1 MPVRNAEAVWEGSI
15 TEGKG
20 KVKFGNPPYE
30 GTYTRA
36 SRFED
41 AAGTNPEEIL
51 GAAHA
56 ACFSMALA
64 GNLTRA
70 NFPPE
75 HVHTTAQVSIEKV
88 AEGFKITKIALNTEV
103 KAPGLDEKTFKEL
116 ADKAKAGCPVSVAL
130 AGVDEISL
138 TAKLLK

>member
-1 MPVRNAEAVWEGSI
+1 MPVRSAEAVWEGSN

-20 KVKFGNPPYE
+20 KVKFGNPAYE
-30 GTYTRA
+30 GVYTRA
-36 SRFED
+36 GRFEE
-41 AAGTNPEEIL
+41 APGTNPEEIL

-75 HVHTTAQVSIEKV
+75 RIHTTAQVSLEKL
-88 AEGFKITKIALNTEV
+88 AEGFKITKITLNTEV
-103 KAPGLDEKTFKEL
+103 KAPGLDEATLMDL
-116 ADKAKAGCPVSVAL
+116 AGKAKSGCPVSVAL
-130 AGVDEISL
+130 AGVDEIVL
-138 TAKLLK
+138 NAKLV